1 MGMTRMC
8 LDQSTCRGMQ
18 GDTNCCL
25 KHDML
30 QHDMLQQDWTPDPHL
45 ERLGGVRFR
54 GDERRLDLL
63 GDRRLRLL
71 ALSGL
76 LALFFPL

>member
-1 MGMTRMC
+1 
-8 LDQSTCRGMQ
+8 MQ
-18 GDTNCCL
+18 RLEGDINRCL

-30 QHDMLQQDWTPDPHL
+30 QQRRTPDPHL

-54 GDERRLDLL
+54 GDERRRDLL

-76 LALFFPL
+76 LALFFPLQNATAHQPYRTTD

>member
-1 MGMTRMC
+1 MGMTSMC
-8 LDQSTCRGMQ
+8 LKEGTCGGMQ

-30 QHDMLQQDWTPDPHL
+30 QQRWTPDPRL

>member
-1 MGMTRMC
+1 MLRHVTAKMT
-8 LDQSTCRGMQ
+8 
-18 GDTNCCL
+18 
-25 KHDML
+25 
-30 QHDMLQQDWTPDPHL
+30 PAPHL

-63 GDRRLRLL
+63 GERRLRLL

-76 LALFFPL
+76 LALFFPLQDAAAHQPCKATD